1 MILNKFKPRI
11 SLILGL
17 SCWVFLL
24 LFQLTLIII
33 EKNLTIYSY
42 YFTYHFFLG
51 LSILF
56 TYNYYDQKLKLAN
69 PKNVLIYL
77 NKILKFSFLSIIPVG
92 IIWIILFYILSGNYI
107 TRNVSV
113 LNIVNHVNIGISL
126 TYLSIIFTVYKRF
139 IFFDNENN
147 LTKSLWKTFEY
158 LILFTFLFDFV
169 SIFFLSSLYY
179 IIGVIVIICGF
190 VLSFNLKWIAYIS
203 FDKKWKSILYIFI
216 IIISLLFYIRIF
228 LQINITGIVIFD
240 LTKSLYFMVVSIFI
254 LLYSFISIL
263 VNAFNLPTSTVFEKF
278 QKEKLIAR
286 KVQEALI
293 PKSLPNSE
301 KLKIFSTYNPHSDLG
316 GDYFDYI
323 PLNKNEFIV
332 CIADVSGKGMPAA
345 LLMSNFQASLRT
357 SLRYTQNLD
366 EIVTELNFQIK
377 SKESGDRFVSFFIA
391 EFNIQKKTI
400 NYVNCGHPPPILKLD
415 NKIINLDQGT
425 TLIGV
430 FNELPKFNS
439 HKVKYK
445 NNCLL
450 LCYTDGLLETQ
461 NDFNE
466 YYGEKKLNSFVLSSK
481 INSKKINEKIIDDLN
496 VFKGNNTFNDD
507 ITILTIEIS

>member
-1 MILNKFKPRI
+1 
-11 SLILGL
+11 
-17 SCWVFLL
+17 
-24 LFQLTLIII
+24 
-33 EKNLTIYSY
+33 
-42 YFTYHFFLG
+42 
-51 LSILF
+51 
-56 TYNYYDQKLKLAN
+56 
-69 PKNVLIYL
+69 
-77 NKILKFSFLSIIPVG
+77 
-92 IIWIILFYILSGNYI
+92 
-107 TRNVSV
+107 
-113 LNIVNHVNIGISL
+113 
-126 TYLSIIFTVYKRF
+126 
-139 IFFDNENN
+139 
-147 LTKSLWKTFEY
+147 
-158 LILFTFLFDFV
+158 
-169 SIFFLSSLYY
+169 
-179 IIGVIVIICGF
+179 
-190 VLSFNLKWIAYIS
+190 
-203 FDKKWKSILYIFI
+203 
-216 IIISLLFYIRIF
+216 
-228 LQINITGIVIFD
+228 
-240 LTKSLYFMVVSIFI
+240 MVVSIFI

-496 VFKGNNTFNDD
+496 NFKGNNTFNDD

>member
-1 MILNKFKPRI
+1 MILYKFQPRI

-17 SCWVFLL
+17 SCWFFLL
-24 LFQLTLIII
+24 LFQLTLIVV
-33 EKNLTIYSY
+33 EKTLNIYSY

-56 TYNYYDQKLKLAN
+56 TYNYYDQKLKFVN
-69 PKNVLIYL
+69 PNNVLVYL
-77 NKILKFSFLSIIPVG
+77 DKTFKFSLLSIIPVG

-107 TRNVSV
+107 TRNISV
-113 LNIVNHVNIGISL
+113 LNIVNHVTIGISL

-139 IFFDNENN
+139 ILFDNEDS
-147 LTKSLWKTFEY
+147 LTKSLWKIFEH
-158 LILFTFLFDFV
+158 LIFFTFLFDFV
-169 SIFFLSSLYY
+169 SVFFPSSFYY
-179 IIGVIVIICGF
+179 IIGFVVIIYGF
-190 VLSFNLKWIAYIS
+190 ILSFNLKWIAYIS
-203 FDKKWKSILYIFI
+203 FDKKWKSIVYIFI
-216 IIISLLFYIRIF
+216 IIISLFFYFRIF
-228 LQINITGIVIFD
+228 LQINVTGIVIFD
-240 LTKSLYFMVVSIFI
+240 LTKSLYFMVASIFI
-254 LLYSFISIL
+254 LLYSLISIL
-263 VNAFNLPTSTVFEKF
+263 VNVFNLPTSTVFEKF
-278 QKEKLIAR
+278 QKEQLIAR

-293 PKSLPNSE
+293 PKSLPNTK

-323 PLNKNEFIV
+323 PLNKNQFIV

-357 SLRYTQNLD
+357 LLRYTKNLNN
-366 EIVTELNFQIK
+366 IVNELNFQIN

-391 EFNIQKKTI
+391 EFDIKKKTI
-400 NYVNCGHPPPILKLD
+400 NYVNCGHPPPILKSEDKL
-415 NKIINLDQGT
+415 INLDKGT

-439 HKVKYK
+439 HRIKYK

-461 NDFNE
+461 NDFND
-466 YYGEKKLNSFVLSSK
+466 YYGEERLESFVLSSK
-481 INSKKINEKIIDDLN
+481 TNHENINKKILDDLN
-496 VFKGNNTFNDD
+496 DFKGSKSYNDD
-507 ITILTIEIS
+507 ITILTINTF